1 VNKKSSSWKRLIGAA
16 ASGAVFAVIVG
27 IFPWMNIIVRFV
39 LMNVVAAIIML
50 FIAFKRMKMAD
61 LFKQVITLYLITY
74 SIGGLINSIYYH
86 TDFKLYLMNLGNA
99 LTFSNISWRFII
111 SVILLLIPVV
121 LLIFWLYRRCQSEV
135 RETYEVELF
144 LENRSIHTKGF
155 MDTGNCLYD
164 PVFKK
169 PVMVIESSLLEHLL
183 STEFCKDLDQAKQY
197 LDENADGIMQLD
209 IKDEH
214 LRRLRFIPYQSIGK
228 TQGMMLGLLLD
239 KILINTGTQKICNE
253 KVTAAI
259 CDNHLSTKEDY
270 HVILH
275 KDLV

>member
-1 VNKKSSSWKRLIGAA
+1 VNKKSSNWKRLIGAA

-27 IFPWMNIIVRFV
+27 IFPWMNIVVRFI

-50 FIAFKRMKMAD
+50 FIAFKRMKRAD
-61 LFKQVITLYLITY
+61 LFRQVITLYLITY
-74 SIGGLINSIYYH
+74 FIGGLINSIYYH

-99 LTFSNISWRFII
+99 LTFSNISWKFII
-111 SVILLLIPVV
+111 SVMLLLIPVV
-121 LLIFWLYRRCQSEV
+121 LFVFWLFRRYQSEV

-144 LENRSIHTKGF
+144 LENYSIHTKGL

-164 PVFKK
+164 PVFKR
-169 PVMVIESSLLEHLL
+169 PVMVIESTLLEQLL
-183 STEFCKDLDQAKQY
+183 STEFCKDLENAKHY
-197 LDENADGIMQLD
+197 LEENADGIMQLD
-209 IKDEH
+209 MKEEH
-214 LRRLRFIPYQSIGK
+214 LLRLRFIPYQSIGK
-228 TQGMMLGLLLD
+228 THGMMLGLLLD
-239 KILINTGTQKICNE
+239 KVLINTGTQTVCNE

-275 KDLV
+275 KNLM